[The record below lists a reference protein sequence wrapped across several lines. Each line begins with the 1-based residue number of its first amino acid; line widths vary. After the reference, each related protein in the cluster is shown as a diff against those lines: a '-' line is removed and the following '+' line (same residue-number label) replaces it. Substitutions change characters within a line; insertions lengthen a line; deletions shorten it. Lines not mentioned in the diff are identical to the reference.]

1 MGRASIRQIRL
12 RGRWVSK
19 RYATLPP
26 TVRTVVD
33 VVGEK
38 LEKRVT
44 LSQLSNVVSRSPSS
58 VVAMFSRATGLTV
71 HEYQV
76 FLRMTRAAQLLD
88 EGGKIES
95 VASSVGYRS
104 KKNFYL
110 QFHAWFGM
118 SPGEFRSRV
127 KSAEDSHLPMD
138 AAERSR

>member
-1 MGRASIRQIRL
+1 MGRASIRQMRL

-19 RYATLPP
+19 RYVSLPP
-26 TVRTVVD
+26 TVRTLID

-38 LEKRVT
+38 LEQRVT

-58 VVAMFSRATGLTV
+58 VAMFYRATGLTV

-88 EGGKIES
+88 DGGKIES

-118 SPGEFRSRV
+118 SPGS
-127 KSAEDSHLPMD
+127 SA
-138 AAERSR
+138 AG